1 LWVLDSGQGSTGIFT
16 EGKTHVALATV
27 VSHCQSARL
36 VGSHRESLVLGV
48 LLSSV
53 NLTVIVVGFAK
64 EHMAV
69 SADVTWAN

>member
-1 LWVLDSGQGSTGIFT
+1 
-16 EGKTHVALATV
+16 
-27 VSHCQSARL
+27 
-36 VGSHRESLVLGV
+36 V